1 MYAEGVTDA
10 HLLQGP
16 AYPGPLL
23 IPYTRH
29 KVPGHRRRQRRALRG
44 RGAAGGRSWALPRGP
59 CPHCSGR
66 VRSVPL
72 SPGSSAATPPGRPL
86 LRRPG

>member
-1 MYAEGVTDA
+1 VYMEGWTDA

-23 IPYTRH
+23 IPSPRH
-29 KVPGHRRRQRRALRG
+29 KVPGHRRRQRRALRV
-44 RGAAGGRSWALPRGP
+44 RAAGGTWALSLAP
-59 CPHCSGR
+59 CPHCSAR
-66 VRSVPL
+66 VRSAPL
-72 SPGSSAATPPGRPL
+72 SPVGSAAEVPGRPL